1 MRQRRRQHSEVELAL
16 LLHCQLWLD
25 FVAVELTVVVAVAL
39 QRCAAAPWQRLFE
52 PAAAVEQVQQ
62 AQIDAAKALQHT
74 AAEQQQQQLLA
85 QQQQNQATAASGAAM
100 QAHLQNAAA
109 AFDASS
115 VASADNVRKVVS
127 LADMVAAMKADEI
140 ASRQA
145 QIAFNTKIEA
155 DRTATDSKLAALES
169 SAQDAFAVINQ
180 QLADVKATSNVMTAR
195 IEAVASS
202 FATAHSAAATLAAAA
217 HAEAATTAAAQK
229 LQLDTVMAMLA
240 KLVPAAST
248 ACSSAPE
255 AEAAPPTTTL
265 AIVSAPAEPVANDG
279 DDAGAESP
287 FVSGAVPAARRKA
300 VS

>member
-1 MRQRRRQHSEVELAL
+1 
-16 LLHCQLWLD
+16 
-25 FVAVELTVVVAVAL
+25 
-39 QRCAAAPWQRLFE
+39 
-52 PAAAVEQVQQ
+52 
-62 AQIDAAKALQHT
+62 
-74 AAEQQQQQLLA
+74 
-85 QQQQNQATAASGAAM
+85 M

-115 VASADNVRKVVS
+115 VASADSVRKVVS

-155 DRTATDSKLAALES
+155 DRAATDFKLAALES

-229 LQLDTVMAMLA
+229 LQMDTVMAMLA
-240 KLVPAAST
+240 KLMPAAST
-248 ACSSAPE
+248 ASSSAPE

-300 VS
+300 DRTTASVLGSTASESTVAAEKRCLSAKSSEVVSPTLAPRDSKLSKVVDALTL